1 VNRLSDMTLTQLAIA
16 IQEHNAIMTDLYS
29 APDSNSPQ
37 LDVIAPLFPWGQNPP
52 QAIGTVVLCIDP
64 SQYLYPLLQSSPVP
78 SQTSETLLVER
89 DGDHV
94 LYLNELRYQEDAALK
109 LRIPLSQ
116 QEVPAVMAIQGKEG
130 VFEGKDYRG
139 VGVLSALQHISDSP
153 WYIVAKIDIS
163 EALAPWR
170 SRGGLIIAVMAGLLA
185 ATLAV
190 VGLIWQRRRRQE
202 YQALYQAEAGKKKLE
217 QDLINSEAKYR
228 RLFETAQDAILILDG
243 ETGQIMDANPF
254 IKDMLG
260 YTLMELHGKHLWE
273 IGTFRDIVAS
283 KAAFEEL
290 KEKGYIRYEHL
301 PLQTRDGRQIHVEF
315 VSNKYKVDSMEVFQC
330 NIRDITERKK
340 MEDLVK
346 ENESRFRS
354 IVETTREWIW
364 RMDLDGKMTYNNP
377 AFEEILGYNQEEL
390 LGRNTLD
397 YMHEDDRLGIEQML
411 QQLIPEKRGWTNLV
425 VRWHH
430 KDGTLRWLESNAVPI
445 LNSEGQMLGY
455 QGADRD
461 ITERKKAEEALYESE
476 ERYRTILEQMKD
488 SYYEV
493 DLAGN
498 FTFVND
504 ALCRRLG
511 HSREELIGMNYR
523 AYTPEERADN
533 TFKTFN
539 QVFRTGQPI
548 IAYPS
553 VAMAKDGSLIFTE
566 RSIFPLQNEE
576 GKTIGFRGISR
587 DITERIRAEEAVKQS
602 EEKYRTILN
611 EIYEVYYEIDLNGN
625 YTFFNDALCH
635 RMGYSREELMG
646 MNYREYTPKEDWK
659 SDAAKFRGVY
669 ETGEP
674 LRWVPLRNIT
684 RDGRILYLE
693 DTVLP
698 MRNEKDEVIGF
709 RGLSRDVTER
719 KLAEEERRQLE
730 LKSQIT
736 SRLASVGE
744 MAAGVAHE
752 INNPLTGITGYAQ
765 LLMDRK
771 DLPPDIRSDLAAINE
786 GAQRV
791 AGIVQRLLAF
801 SRQTRPQRKLVE
813 INDLI
818 DSTLVLRAY
827 HLRVNNI
834 EVIKRLMPD
843 LLETVVDPGQI
854 QQVLLNLI
862 VNAETEMK
870 LAHGKGKLTITTEK
884 RDNFI
889 KIYVKDNGPGIK
901 PEVMDKI
908 FDPFFTTREVG
919 QGTGLGLSLCYGIV
933 AEHNGRIYAESK
945 PGKGATFIVELPV
958 ITEVI
963 PPEPAEPVIVESKKK
978 IKARILAVDDEKV
991 VRDVVKRVLSGGG
1004 HKVETVDNAADA
1016 LNRIESHR
1024 YDLVLVDIK
1033 MPGMNGV
1040 ELYKRIQKIN
1050 KPLARRVVFI
1060 TGDVMGADTEK
1071 FLAETKSDHI
1081 EKPFNAEQLEKAV
1094 RRALSGGTL

>member
-1 VNRLSDMTLTQLAIA
+1 MAIKSPGGKNPKAQPKGGQRIKIGDKKRSQRTIRDITEHKRTEKALQISDEQQRIFTELKRAEEQTRIANERLEYLVSSASVV
-16 IQEHNAIMTDLYS
+16 LYS
-29 APDSNSPQ
+29 AEVHGNYPATFVGSNVAQLTGYESKEFLDNPVFWYDHVHPDDRQLVDTEVPKIFEKGFHAYEYRFRCKDGKYIWVRDEMKLVIDEAGKPIEIIGVWSDISERKRAEETLKESEEKFRSLVESTSDWIWEINRNGIYTYASPKVKELLGYEPQEIVGKTPFDLMPAGEAKRIANIFNDIISAIKPIERLENTCRHKNGSLVTIETSGVPFFDSN
-37 LDVIAPLFPWGQNPP
+37 GN
-52 QAIGTVVLCIDP
+52 
-64 SQYLYPLLQSSPVP
+64 
-78 SQTSETLLVER
+78 
-89 DGDHV
+89 
-94 LYLNELRYQEDAALK
+94 LR
-109 LRIPLSQ
+109 
-116 QEVPAVMAIQGKEG
+116 G
-130 VFEGKDYRG
+130 YRG
-139 VGVLSALQHISDSP
+139 VD
-153 WYIVAKIDIS
+153 
-163 EALAPWR
+163 
-170 SRGGLIIAVMAGLLA
+170 
-185 ATLAV
+185 
-190 VGLIWQRRRRQE
+190 
-202 YQALYQAEAGKKKLE
+202 
-217 QDLINSEAKYR
+217 
-228 RLFETAQDAILILDG
+228 
-243 ETGQIMDANPF
+243 
-254 IKDMLG
+254 
-260 YTLMELHGKHLWE
+260 
-273 IGTFRDIVAS
+273 
-283 KAAFEEL
+283 
-290 KEKGYIRYEHL
+290 
-301 PLQTRDGRQIHVEF
+301 
-315 VSNKYKVDSMEVFQC
+315 
-330 NIRDITERKK
+330 RDITERKK
-340 MEDLVK
+340 MEELVK

-364 RMDLDGKMTYNNP
+364 RMNLDGKMTYNNP
-377 AFEEILGYNQEEL
+377 ALEEILGYNQEEL

-411 QQLIPEKRGWTNLV
+411 QQIIPEKRGWTNLV
-425 VRWHH
+425 VRWRH

-461 ITERKKAEEALYESE
+461 ITERKKAEEALRESE
-476 ERYRTILEQMKD
+476 ERYRTILEQMKE

-587 DITERIRAEEAVKQS
+587 DITERIRSEEAVKQS
-602 EEKYRTILN
+602 EEKYRTVLN

-659 SDAAKFRGVY
+659 SDAAKFRSVY

-674 LRWVPLRNIT
+674 LRWIPLRNIT

-698 MRNEKDEVIGF
+698 MRNEKGEVIGF

-771 DLPPDIRSDLAAINE
+771 DLPPDIRSDLAAIND

-801 SRQTRPQRKLVE
+801 SRQTRPERKLVE

-834 EVIKRLMPD
+834 EVIKRLTPGS
-843 LLETVVDPGQI
+843 LETVADPGQI

-870 LAHGKGKLTITTEK
+870 LAHGKGKLTITTKK
-884 RDNFI
+884 RDKII

-901 PEVMDKI
+901 PEVMEKI
-908 FDPFFTTREVG
+908 FDPFFTTRKVG

-958 ITEVI
+958 ITEVK
-963 PPEPAEPVIVESKKK
+963 PPEPARPVIGESKKK

-991 VRDVVKRVLSGGG
+991 VRDVVKRVLSGEG

-1024 YDLVLVDIK
+1024 YNLVLLDIK
-1033 MPGMNGV
+1033 MPGMNGM
-1040 ELYKRIQKIN
+1040 ELYKRIQKID
-1050 KPLARRVVFI
+1050 KLLARKVVFI
-1060 TGDVMGADTEK
+1060 TGDIMGADTEK
-1071 FLAETKSDHI
+1071 FLAETKSAHI
-1081 EKPFNAEQLEKAV
+1081 EKPFDAEQLGKAV